1 MRAKLFPTVLIGLD
15 ICAAIAYAF
24 AGDWRRAIY
33 WFAAAVLT
41 ATVTY

>member
-1 MRAKLFPTVLIGLD
+1 MNPKIYPSVLIVLGVV
-15 ICAAIAYAF
+15 YAV
-24 AGDWRRAIY
+24 AGNWRLAIY